1 MIISDPADASAA
13 LVLSKLKEQGVE
25 TLWWDESSLAAG
37 STLTIGLDGSVVR
50 QTLTHEGRSYDLT
63 EVTAVWHRRPR
74 RPRAVAVSDE
84 SQRAYADLVTRDTLE
99 GAYAL
104 MTDRWMP
111 ARPQDAKR
119 IDYKALH
126 LAMAARLGFA
136 VPDTVVTN
144 DPAELVPAW
153 HRASGRLICKT
164 PEKLPFELDG
174 EARHMYTTRVERR
187 HLAGRHRMAHAPV
200 ILQPNVPKERE
211 LRVTVVGDRVFA
223 AEIDSQSS
231 RLTSLDWRH
240 YEDQSVA
247 YRPHDLPPSVERRCV
262 ELVRALGLSF
272 GAIDLIRTPA
282 GDYVFLELNVNGQWG
297 FVELFA
303 GLPISDAIAD
313 WLSANEKRREGQR

>member
-1 MIISDPADASAA
+1 MLMIISDPADASAA
-13 LVLSKLKEQGVE
+13 LVLPKLKERGVE
-25 TLWWDESSLAAG
+25 TLWWDESALAAET
-37 STLTIGLDGSVVR
+37 TLTIGLDGAAVR
-50 QTLTHEGRSYDLT
+50 QTLTHEGRAYDLA

-74 RPRAVAVSDE
+74 RPKATAVGDE
-84 SQRAYADLVTRDTLE
+84 TQRAYADLVTRATLE

-126 LAMAARLGFA
+126 LAMAAERGFA
-136 VPDTVVTN
+136 VPGTVFTN

-153 HRASGRLICKT
+153 HRAGGRLICKT

-187 HLAGRHRMAHAPV
+187 HLAGRHRVRHAPV
-200 ILQPNVPKERE
+200 MLQPNVPKECE

-231 RLTSLDWRH
+231 RLTAQDWRH
-240 YEDQSVA
+240 YEDQGVA
-247 YRPHDLPPSVERRCV
+247 YRPHDLPPQVARRCV

-282 GDYVFLELNVNGQWG
+282 GDYVFLELNVNGQWA
-297 FVELFA
+297 FVEIFA

-313 WLSANEKRREGQR
+313 WLTAKETHR